1 MSVPEPRPE
10 IDRSRAVRV
19 ALRRLVA
26 QSGFHGA
33 SMGAIAKEAGVAT
46 GTAYV
51 HYASKDELVVAAYA
65 ETKRE
70 LGVAATRGLEPGAPP
85 RERFVA
91 LWLAIYA
98 HMARNIE
105 DARFVIQVE
114 YSPYLERAHAAVL
127 AAGDDPLV
135 AAARTPDLVA
145 LLAPLPDQ
153 VIWELGVAPAVRLA
167 AAGTPLTKRQLTT
180 VAEACWRAITVAPYQ
195 AVS

>member
-1 MSVPEPRPE
+1 VSAAEPRTE

-65 ETKRE
+65 EAKRE
-70 LGVAATRGLEPGAPP
+70 LGLAATRRLDPGAPP

-91 LWLAIYA
+91 LWLAVYA
-98 HMARNIE
+98 HMADNVD
-105 DARFVIQVE
+105 DASFLIQVE
-114 YSPYLERAHAAVL
+114 HSPYLERAHEAVL

-135 AAARTPDLVA
+135 AVGRAPDLAAV
-145 LLAPLPDQ
+145 LAPLPDQ
-153 VIWELGVAPAVRLA
+153 VIWELGVAPAIRLA
-167 AAGTPLTKRQLTT
+167 AYGTPLNRRQLRTI
-180 VAEACWRAITVAPYQ
+180 AEACWRAITLAP
-195 AVS
+195 